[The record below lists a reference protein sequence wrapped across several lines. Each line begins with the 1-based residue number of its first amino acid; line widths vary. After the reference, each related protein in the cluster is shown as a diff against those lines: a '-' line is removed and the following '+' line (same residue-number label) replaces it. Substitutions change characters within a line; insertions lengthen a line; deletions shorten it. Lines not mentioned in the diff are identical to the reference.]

1 MINRLVRNGRILRC
15 LNVDPLADSKH
26 RLVSR
31 AGKRYSRNLEP
42 PAILIERHAALAILA
57 KCPSLELLDMISLS
71 QERRVDRFTLVYISL
86 LLSVGEIALIK
97 STDHDLGKIVEGLRL
112 TQCFHD
118 TSCIDRLVAFLAES

>member
-1 MINRLVRNGRILRC
+1 MVINRLVRNGRILRC
-15 LNVDPLADSKH
+15 LNINPLADSQH

-42 PAILIERHAALAILA
+42 PAILIERHATLPILA

-118 TSCIDRLVAFLAES
+118 TSCID